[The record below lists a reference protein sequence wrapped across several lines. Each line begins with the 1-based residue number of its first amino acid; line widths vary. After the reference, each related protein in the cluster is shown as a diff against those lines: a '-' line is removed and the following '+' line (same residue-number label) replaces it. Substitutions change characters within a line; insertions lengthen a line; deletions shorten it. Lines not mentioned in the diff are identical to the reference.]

1 MRGSGATTRAA
12 QANHRERR
20 SGCVVQPREARMR
33 KPNVTA
39 EWLVA
44 AFMLGVA
51 LFNYPL
57 LSLFNTDA
65 TVFGVPL
72 LYVFIF
78 VAWGGLIGL
87 TAWIIAR
94 ER

>member
-1 MRGSGATTRAA
+1 
-12 QANHRERR
+12 
-20 SGCVVQPREARMR
+20 MR
-33 KPNVTA
+33 KPNVTD

-57 LSLFNTDA
+57 LSLFTPGAN
-65 TVFGVPL
+65 VFGVPL

-78 VAWGGLIGL
+78 VAWGALIGL
-87 TAWIIAR
+87 TAWIIDR